1 MLVERVRPWLAA
13 RQGDCFVASH
23 GGVARAF
30 MVLIAGVSSAAAE
43 NANIW
48 QGRALIFDKGG
59 FGWVG

>member
-1 MLVERVRPWLAA
+1 
-13 RQGDCFVASH
+13 
-23 GGVARAF
+23 